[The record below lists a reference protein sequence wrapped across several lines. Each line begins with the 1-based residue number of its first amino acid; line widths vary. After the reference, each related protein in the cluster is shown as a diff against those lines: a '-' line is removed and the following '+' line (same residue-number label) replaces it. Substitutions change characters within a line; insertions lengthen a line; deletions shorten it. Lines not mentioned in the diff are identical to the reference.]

1 MIQLKH
7 LIFLQ
12 KGLLNNMDRT
22 ELMKNIVAT
31 LDSKKATNIKS
42 LEITELT
49 SVADYFVIAT
59 GTSGTHIRALSDEVQ
74 DTLTKQGVEPRNVEG
89 KSTGWILLDYGTV
102 VVHLFTP
109 DQRETYSLE
118 HLWGDAKEY
127 DISSIVTE

>member
-1 MIQLKH
+1 
-7 LIFLQ
+7 
-12 KGLLNNMDRT
+12 MDRT

-31 LDSKKATNIKS
+31 LDNKKATNIKS

-74 DTLTKQGVEPRNVEG
+74 DTLTKQGIEPRNVEG

-118 HLWGDAKEY
+118 HLWGDAKEF

>member
-1 MIQLKH
+1 
-7 LIFLQ
+7 
-12 KGLLNNMDRT
+12 MDRT

-31 LDSKKATNIKS
+31 LDNKKATNIKS
-42 LEITELT
+42 LAITELT

-74 DTLTKQGVEPRNVEG
+74 DTLTKQGVEPRNIEG

-118 HLWGDAKEY
+118 HLWADAQEY
-127 DISSIVTE
+127 DISTIITE

>member
-1 MIQLKH
+1 M
-7 LIFLQ
+7 
-12 KGLLNNMDRT
+12 GRT

-74 DTLTKQGVEPRNVEG
+74 DVLTKQGVEPRNVEG

-109 DQRETYSLE
+109 DQRELYSLE

-127 DISSIVTE
+127 DISTIITED

>member
-1 MIQLKH
+1 
-7 LIFLQ
+7 
-12 KGLLNNMDRT
+12 MDRI

-31 LDSKKATNIKS
+31 LDNKKATNIKS

-74 DTLTKQGVEPRNVEG
+74 DTLTKQGVEPKSIEG

-109 DQRETYSLE
+109 DQRELYSLE
-118 HLWGDAKEY
+118 HLWGDAKEF